1 MTTKE
6 VKRRERHFL
15 PQDLV
20 IREWSDIGP
29 FYTALAER
37 AIASADELL
46 RWIADRSETDA
57 VLDEEYRWRYIRQT
71 CDTDDEA
78 YKKAYE
84 DFIEHMMPNW
94 MTVMNQLNKKLAESP
109 FMKELD
115 QDRFFVYFRSLKS
128 QLDLFREENIP
139 ITQQIQLLSQEYGST
154 IGAMTIEHEGT
165 EYTLPQAAVLLQR
178 EDRTLR
184 KEVFEKINNRR
195 QKDRQSLNDL
205 FTKLIQLRH
214 TMALNAGFSNYRD
227 YMFAEMGRFDY
238 DVAACEQFHEAI
250 KTEVLPLVKKILE
263 KRKSDLQLD
272 TLRPYD
278 LEVETSGHAPLK
290 PFTTDE
296 ELVEKSVQCLR
307 QADPFF
313 AECIS
318 IMNDMQFLDL
328 NSRKGKA
335 PGGYNMTL
343 PEIGVPFIFM
353 NAAGTQRDVETMVHE
368 AGHAV
373 HSFLMR
379 TLPYN
384 FDQEITSEIA
394 ELASMSMELMT
405 FDGLSAFYSEEDK
418 KRAIQTHLEGIVL
431 ILPWIAI
438 IDKFQHW
445 IYLNPNHTVEEREQ
459 KWLEIHQW
467 LSAEVTDWS
476 GYEEYRK
483 ALWQKQLHLFEVPF
497 YYIEYG
503 IAQLGAI
510 SVWKNYKQDKTA
522 AIQAYKNALSL
533 GYTKPIP
540 EVYKTAGVAF
550 NFSRSYVHDLM
561 QFLQQE
567 LDKMA

>member
-1 MTTKE
+1 
-6 VKRRERHFL
+6 
-15 PQDLV
+15 
-20 IREWSDIGP
+20 
-29 FYTALAER
+29 
-37 AIASADELL
+37 
-46 RWIADRSETDA
+46 
-57 VLDEEYRWRYIRQT
+57 
-71 CDTDDEA
+71 
-78 YKKAYE
+78 
-84 DFIEHMMPNW
+84 
-94 MTVMNQLNKKLAESP
+94 
-109 FMKELD
+109 
-115 QDRFFVYFRSLKS
+115 
-128 QLDLFREENIP
+128 
-139 ITQQIQLLSQEYGST
+139 
-154 IGAMTIEHEGT
+154 
-165 EYTLPQAAVLLQR
+165 
-178 EDRTLR
+178 
-184 KEVFEKINNRR
+184 
-195 QKDRQSLNDL
+195 
-205 FTKLIQLRH
+205 
-214 TMALNAGFSNYRD
+214 
-227 YMFAEMGRFDY
+227 
-238 DVAACEQFHEAI
+238 
-250 KTEVLPLVKKILE
+250 
-263 KRKSDLQLD
+263 
-272 TLRPYD
+272 
-278 LEVETSGHAPLK
+278 
-290 PFTTDE
+290 
-296 ELVEKSVQCLR
+296 
-307 QADPFF
+307 
-313 AECIS
+313 
-318 IMNDMQFLDL
+318 
-328 NSRKGKA
+328 
-335 PGGYNMTL
+335 
-343 PEIGVPFIFM
+343 M

>member
-205 FTKLIQLRH
+205 FSKLIQLRH

-522 AIQAYKNALSL
+522 AIQSYKNALSL